1 MNNQELV
8 KRLQHGHGEWASE
21 MAVVCKWIS
30 LLSIILGCVFLVC
43 IWQSTSDKPLV
54 LLFFFLGGGRGR
66 GLYAILI
73 SN

>member
-54 LLFFFLGGGRGR
+54 LLFFFVLFFFLGGGG
-66 GLYAILI
+66 GAFMQY
-73 SN
+73 